1 MQLTSEESKA
11 LTLALKEQDREI
23 LDEKYPVFVRP
34 INEKISHRTLDHS
47 KDDLQTH
54 KLSGYSKEHRR
65 FGTRYQAS
73 RCLFVGDIVEVNTG
87 YWQETAIQAMVV
99 GQSDAWAGGTDQG
112 LSNPMR
118 TKLKVLFRSVGDG
131 GPWKQESAPPTPF
144 VWETY
149 FTNIRKLNGVLIFDQ
164 EELSVIDKLNTTLSY
179 QTS

>member
-11 LTLALKEQDREI
+11 LTLALKEQDREK

-112 LSNPMR
+112 LSLPMR
-118 TKLKVLFRSVGDG
+118 AKLKVLFRSVGEG
-131 GPWKQESAPPTPF
+131 GPWSEESAPPTPF

>member
-11 LTLALKEQDREI
+11 LTLALKEQDREK

-34 INEKISHRTLDHS
+34 INKKISHRTLDHS

-54 KLSGYSKEHRR
+54 KLGGYSKEHRR
-65 FGTRYQAS
+65 FATRYQAS

-99 GQSDAWAGGTDQG
+99 GQSDVLADQD
-112 LSNPMR
+112 LSNPLR
-118 TKLKVLFRSVGDG
+118 AKLKVLFRSVGEGGAWDG
-131 GPWKQESAPPTPF
+131 DTTPPPTPF

-164 EELSVIDKLNTTLSY
+164 EELYVIDKLNTTLSY

>member
-11 LTLALKEQDREI
+11 LTLALKEQDREK

-34 INEKISHRTLDHS
+34 INKKTS
-47 KDDLQTH
+47 KDDLITN
-54 KLSGYSKEHRR
+54 KLGGYTKEHRR
-65 FGTRYQAS
+65 FATRWQAS

-112 LSNPMR
+112 LSLPMR
-118 TKLKVLFRSVGDG
+118 AKLKVLFRSVGDG
-131 GPWKQESAPPTPF
+131 GPWSEESAPPTPF

-149 FTNIRKLNGVLIFDQ
+149 FTTIRKLNGVLIFDQ

>member
-11 LTLALKEQDREI
+11 LTLALKEQDREK

-34 INEKISHRTLDHS
+34 INEKAGS

-54 KLSGYSKEHRR
+54 KLGGYSKEPKEHRR

-118 TKLKVLFRSVGDG
+118 AKLKVLFRSVGEG
-131 GPWKQESAPPTPF
+131 GAWEQESAPPTPF